1 MLRRMC
7 RSILGYRWVRR
18 APLLAGGLVGL
29 WLLLSLIAAD
39 QLTRRA
45 RLPFAEPAPQVAWGP
60 VESLRLATA
69 DGEQL
74 GAWYAPGGERGPS
87 VVLLHGNGNSRAW
100 CLPWG
105 ELLAAEGCSVLLV
118 TLRAHGD
125 STGERNDIGYSARHD
140 VAAAVEYLERRRPGK
155 PVLLMGKSLGAAAAV
170 FAARDL
176 GERVRGC
183 LLESPY
189 RDLRTAVRNR
199 VENHL
204 PPVLD
209 RIAYAGLVF
218 TGRLVLPYLDRIAPA
233 ECAGAIPP
241 DVPVWVL
248 AGAEDDQARPEE
260 ARALYE
266 RVAGHGRLVFFAGA
280 GHESLLPHDPARYR
294 RVVKEWLR
302 AATGEVRGT
311 SGEGA
316 GGVASSRPG
325 VF

>member
-7 RSILGYRWVRR
+7 RSLLACRWVRR
-18 APLLAGGLVGL
+18 ATLLAGGAVCL
-29 WLLLSLIAAD
+29 WLLLSLVAAD
-39 QLTRRA
+39 RLTRRA
-45 RLPFAEPAPQVAWGP
+45 RQPFAEPAPQVSWGQM
-60 VESLRLATA
+60 ESLRLATA
-69 DGEQL
+69 DGEEV
-74 GAWYAPGGERGPS
+74 GAWFVPGDERGPS

-105 ELLAAEGCSVLLV
+105 ELLAGQGCSVLLV

-125 STGERNDIGYSARHD
+125 STGERNDIGYSARQD
-140 VAAAVEYLERRRPGK
+140 VVAAVAYLERRRPGK
-155 PVLLMGKSLGAAAAV
+155 SVLLMGKSLGAAAAV
-170 FAARDL
+170 FAAREL
-176 GERVRGC
+176 GGRVRGC

-209 RIAYAGLVF
+209 RVAYAGLLLA
-218 TGRLVLPYLDRIAPA
+218 GRVVLPHLDRIAPV
-233 ECAGAIPP
+233 ECVGAIPP

-248 AGAEDDQARPEE
+248 AGDRDDQARPEE

-280 GHESLLPHDPARYR
+280 GHDSLLPHDPALYR
-294 RVVKEWLR
+294 RVVAEWLH
-302 AATGEVRGT
+302 AAA
-311 SGEGA
+311 GEGRGA
-316 GGVASSRPG
+316 LPTKKSL
-325 VF
+325 